1 MKNRIGEG
9 LTGCTAARGVTI
21 IAGVN
26 RHFLAFLL
34 FVGAL
39 VIAAGALAWWFSPQ
53 AALFFDADRRDQP
66 AYVFDFSLQGG
77 AARAVAASSRGT
89 LMRVVLG
96 EGGRFHYHG
105 EIVLLLD
112 GEFMVDEW
120 QQVDIYSLPAG
131 SDYLRLATHVDY
143 LQLDGGPVSRQVLNT
158 AYDPAVDLNY
168 HANRS
173 RVIWLLEQDDEA
185 TAGDQALQAFLA
197 TAIAHGATPAIRAD
211 VKQLAGGRRWNT
223 LVAFE
228 FGDERQAL
236 DWFRSLKTRN
246 ALAILKSRHVRTAGL
261 LYRDV
266 SI

>member
-1 MKNRIGEG
+1 M
-9 LTGCTAARGVTI
+9 TI
-21 IAGVN
+21 IAAVN

-53 AALFFDADRRDQP
+53 VALFFDPDRRDQP

-77 AARAVAASSRGT
+77 GTKSVDASSRGT

-105 EIVLLLD
+105 EIVRLLD
-112 GEFMVDEW
+112 GELMVDEW

-143 LQLDGGPVSRQVLNT
+143 LQLDGGPASRQVLTT
-158 AYDPAVDLNY
+158 AFDPEVDLNY
-168 HANRS
+168 HGNRT
-173 RVIWLLEQDDEA
+173 RVIWLLQRGEGA
-185 TAGDQALQAFLA
+185 AAADQALQAFLA
-197 TAIAHGATPAIRAD
+197 TTAVHGATPAIRAD
-211 VKQLAGGRRWNT
+211 VKRFTGERQWNA

-228 FGDERQAL
+228 FRDEKQAL
-236 DWFRSLKTRN
+236 GWFRSLKTRTT
-246 ALAILKSRHVRTAGL
+246 LAILKSRHVRTAGL

-266 SI
+266 PI